1 MFSSVVTVCT
11 GNICRS
17 PLAEYLFRSRLEGV
31 SAKVSSAG
39 IQALVNQ
46 PADVLAQEIAQTHG
60 LDLSPHLGRQVEKS
74 ILEEHELILVMEDHH
89 RDYIRSRFPQV
100 SGKVFLLGKWEEEMQ
115 IPDPYKKS
123 PDFFKVVYSQIDRSV
138 AHWVNRM
145 NGAD

>member
-46 PADVLAQEIAQTHG
+46 PADALAQEIAQTHG

-74 ILEEHELILVMEDHH
+74 VLEEHELILVMEDHH

-115 IPDPYKKS
+115 VPDPYKKS
-123 PDFFKVVYSQIDRSV
+123 PDFFKEVYSHIDRSV

>member
-74 ILEEHELILVMEDHH
+74 VLEEHELVLVMEDHH

>member
-74 ILEEHELILVMEDHH
+74 VLEEHELILVMEDHH
-89 RDYIRSRFPQV
+89 RDYIRSCFPQV

-123 PDFFKVVYSQIDRSV
+123 PDFFKEVYSEIDRSV
-138 AHWVNRM
+138 THWVNRM
-145 NGAD
+145 NGVD

>member
-46 PADVLAQEIAQTHG
+46 PADALAQEIAQTHG

-74 ILEEHELILVMEDHH
+74 VLEEHELVLVMEDHH

-123 PDFFKVVYSQIDRSV
+123 PDFFKEVYSQIDRSV

>member
-74 ILEEHELILVMEDHH
+74 VLEEHELVLVMEDHH

-123 PDFFKVVYSQIDRSV
+123 PDFFKEVYSQIDRSV

>member
-46 PADVLAQEIAQTHG
+46 PADALAQEIAQTHG

-74 ILEEHELILVMEDHH
+74 VLEEHELILVMEDHH

-115 IPDPYKKS
+115 VPDPYKKS
-123 PDFFKVVYSQIDRSV
+123 PDFFKEVYSQIDRSV

>member
-17 PLAEYLFRSRLEGV
+17 PLAEYLFRSRMEGV

-46 PADVLAQEIAQTHG
+46 PADALAQQIAQTHG

-74 ILEEHELILVMEDHH
+74 VLEEHELVLVMEDHH

-123 PDFFKVVYSQIDRSV
+123 PDFFKEVYSQIDRSV
-138 AHWVNRM
+138 GHWVNRM

>member
-74 ILEEHELILVMEDHH
+74 ILEEYDLILVMEDHH

-123 PDFFKVVYSQIDRSV
+123 PDFFKEVYSQIDRSV
-138 AHWVNRM
+138 THWVNQM
-145 NGAD
+145 NGAN

>member
-1 MFSSVVTVCT
+1 MFFSVLTVCT

-17 PLAEYLFRSRLEGV
+17 PLAEYLFRSHLEGV

-46 PADVLAQEIAQTHG
+46 PADALAQEIAQTHG
-60 LDLSPHLGRQVEKS
+60 LDLSPHLGQQVEKKM
-74 ILEEHELILVMEDHH
+74 LEEYELILVMENHH

-123 PDFFKVVYSQIDRSV
+123 PDFFKEIYSQIDRSV

>member
-46 PADVLAQEIAQTHG
+46 PADGLAQEIAQTHG

-74 ILEEHELILVMEDHH
+74 VLEEHELVLVMEDHH

>member
-1 MFSSVVTVCT
+1 MFSSVLTVCT

-17 PLAEYLFRSRLEGV
+17 PLAEYLFGSRLEEAA
-31 SAKVSSAG
+31 AKVSSAG

-46 PADVLAQEIAQTHG
+46 PADALAQEIAQTHG
-60 LDLSPHLGRQVEKS
+60 LDLSPHHGQQVEKS

-123 PDFFKVVYSQIDRSV
+123 PDFFKEVYSQIDRSV

>member
-46 PADVLAQEIAQTHG
+46 PADGLAQEIAQTHG

-74 ILEEHELILVMEDHH
+74 VLEEHELVLVMEDHH

-115 IPDPYKKS
+115 ISDPYKKS
-123 PDFFKVVYSQIDRSV
+123 PDFFKEVYSQIDRSV

>member
-74 ILEEHELILVMEDHH
+74 VLEEHELILVMEDHH

-123 PDFFKVVYSQIDRSV
+123 PDFFKEVYSQIDRSV

>member
-17 PLAEYLFRSRLEGV
+17 PLAEYLFRSRLERV

-74 ILEEHELILVMEDHH
+74 VLEEHELVLVMEDHH

-123 PDFFKVVYSQIDRSV
+123 PDFFKEVYSQIDRSV

>member
-74 ILEEHELILVMEDHH
+74 VLEEHELVLVMEDHH

-115 IPDPYKKS
+115 VPDPYKKS
-123 PDFFKVVYSQIDRSV
+123 SDFFKEVYSQIDRSV
-138 AHWVNRM
+138 THWVNRM
-145 NGAD
+145 NGVD

>member
-46 PADVLAQEIAQTHG
+46 PADGLAQEIAQTHG

-74 ILEEHELILVMEDHH
+74 VLEEHELVLVMEDHH

-100 SGKVFLLGKWEEEMQ
+100 SGKVFLLGKWEEEIQ

-123 PDFFKVVYSQIDRSV
+123 PDFFKEVYSQIDRSV

>member
-1 MFSSVVTVCT
+1 M
-11 GNICRS
+11 
-17 PLAEYLFRSRLEGV
+17 
-31 SAKVSSAG
+31 
-39 IQALVNQ
+39 VNQ
-46 PADVLAQEIAQTHG
+46 PADALAQEIAQTHG
-60 LDLSPHLGRQVEKS
+60 LDLSPHHGQQVEKS

-123 PDFFKVVYSQIDRSV
+123 PDFFKEVYSQIDRSV

>member
-74 ILEEHELILVMEDHH
+74 VLEEHELVLVMEDHH

-115 IPDPYKKS
+115 VPDPYKKS
-123 PDFFKVVYSQIDRSV
+123 PDFFKEVYVQIDRSV
-138 AHWVNRM
+138 THWVNRM

>member
-46 PADVLAQEIAQTHG
+46 PADALAQEVAQTHG

-74 ILEEHELILVMEDHH
+74 VLEEHELVLVMEDHH

-100 SGKVFLLGKWEEEMQ
+100 SGKVFLLGKWEKEMQ

-123 PDFFKVVYSQIDRSV
+123 PDFFKEVYSQIDRSV